1 MNYFHAIIAINSA
14 CIAVLAVLTVF
25 ILFGTRLTD
34 EKRDVVAIII
44 LPTIPIYIYNLSRFL
59 GYHEVSAI
67 MFPWAH
73 SVNTLQM
80 PLLWMFT
87 KRIFDMNFKF
97 KSTQLLHILPM
108 ILCFIL
114 CVYLGKA
121 QWMEYIRYEMTGDDS
136 WVGDLNSGII
146 AIQLLIYSSAI
157 FIYVLRIRKQVG
169 DTLSDAEWAQKEW
182 ILNFMILL
190 VSSYILAILCH
201 FICPQTD
208 VWLMQILNVIAMIF
222 LGVGVI
228 THPNTR
234 ESKLPNTDIQEEILI
249 QPKDKESVSHSPL
262 KEFYMREICEKT
274 QEYLIS
280 SKAYLQHDLSL
291 SILAQELK
299 VSQRFL
305 SQSINTYLNCNFF
318 TLVNQMRV
326 EEAKR
331 RLINLDTSEFNI
343 DSIYTEVGFRS
354 RSTFFLVFKKLTGK
368 TPAAWLTENKTLKH

>member
-25 ILFGTRLTD
+25 ILFATRLTD
-34 EKRDVVAIII
+34 EKRYVVAIII
-44 LPTIPIYIYNLSRFL
+44 LPTIPIYIYNISRFL
-59 GYHEVSAI
+59 GYHEVSTI

-80 PLLWMFT
+80 PLLWIFT
-87 KRIFDMNFKF
+87 KCIFDMNFKF
-97 KSTQLLHILPM
+97 KSTRLLHILPM
-108 ILCFIL
+108 ILCLIL
-114 CVYLGKA
+114 CVYLGKD
-121 QWMEYIRYEMTGDDS
+121 QWIEYIRYEMTGDDS
-136 WVGDLNSGII
+136 WVGDLNSAII
-146 AIQLLIYSSAI
+146 AIQLLFYFSAI
-157 FIYVLRIRKQVG
+157 FIFILRIRKQVG

-190 VSSYILAILCH
+190 ASSYILAILCH
-201 FICPQTD
+201 FIYPQTD

-228 THPNTR
+228 THPNTK
-234 ESKLPNTDIQEEILI
+234 ESKLSDTSIIEEIII
-249 QPKDKESVSHSPL
+249 QPQDKESASLSPL
-262 KEFYMREICEKT
+262 KEFYMREISEKA

-305 SQSINTYLNCNFF
+305 SQAINTYLNCNFF
-318 TLVNQMRV
+318 TLINQMRV

-343 DSIYTEVGFRS
+343 DSIYYEVGFRS

-368 TPAAWLTENKTLKH
+368 TPAAWLTEYNALK